1 MYEEKNLVFEYI
13 YIILCFY
20 FNYKVVGKKINCLKH
35 S

>member
-1 MYEEKNLVFEYI
+1 MYEEKNLVFE